1 MNSSRTAYASFIFN
15 ATNFFDKY
23 HFSTSSRSS
32 GREPPK
38 TWACKLQNRALLS
51 IFKKRQ
57 VDNKE
62 KENPVERCDFEL
74 QAGAD
79 ETECRL
85 VIRLYCRFSVI
96 KTYRLT
102 YESAE
107 VLHATFDKQGSP
119 NTWTVSARTLR
130 DVVEYFGPKTEHVDW
145 SLHDDKVTFTSY
157 TDKIQVGREII
168 RQPTHT
174 SVTLNHQDFDEC
186 KIEQDLHI
194 SIPVK
199 DFRSIVAHADT
210 MKANVKTAYSRGHR
224 PAQITYGSS
233 GLTAEFT
240 LMTKGTSST
249 VADSSRA
256 ATPAQGLSVR
266 PTSRSTASSLAPSA
280 LRTTQSDVVAAA
292 EANGNGLVPTP
303 SHDVGQPAKPKLS
316 NAPSAST
323 SAPPA
328 SVNPDSLFFPAAEDN
343 DQQWDPQNF
352 DDEPDMV
359 TWDNTGAR
367 SFDPSAIS
375 ARRSRAA
382 EEGGTSFGSALED
395 RRSGPFEIAP
405 TQRLSQIKGIF
416 D

>member
-1 MNSSRTAYASFIFN
+1 M
-15 ATNFFDKY
+15 
-23 HFSTSSRSS
+23 
-32 GREPPK
+32 
-38 TWACKLQNRALLS
+38 
-51 IFKKRQ
+51 
-57 VDNKE
+57 
-62 KENPVERCDFEL
+62 
-74 QAGAD
+74 
-79 ETECRL
+79 
-85 VIRLYCRFSVI
+85 I

-107 VLHATFDKQGSP
+107 VVHATFDKQGSP

-174 SVTLNHQDFDEC
+174 SVTLNDQDFDEC

-224 PAQITYGSS
+224 PTQITYGSG

-256 ATPAQGLSVR
+256 ATPARGLSVR
-266 PTSRSTASSLAPSA
+266 PMSRPTASSRAPYA
-280 LRTTQSDVVAAA
+280 LGTTQSDVLAAA
-292 EANGNGLVPTP
+292 EANGNGLLPTP
-303 SHDVGQPAKPKLS
+303 NYDLEQPAKPKLL
-316 NAPSAST
+316 NTPSAST

-375 ARRSRAA
+375 ARRSRVA
-382 EEGGTSFGSALED
+382 EDSGTAFGSARED

-405 TQRLSQIKGIF
+405 TQRLSQIKGMF